1 VVNNGDLVTKEA
13 VETRAMMT
21 TGCMGN
27 ADSETTM
34 TMTHDDAPIEYMRG
48 QRVGNED
55 YLFVAENHS
64 PGNLMLLRCCLEG
77 IAFTIGSRG

>member
-1 VVNNGDLVTKEA
+1 VVNNGDLVTKEV
-13 VETRAMMT
+13 VETRVMMT
-21 TGCMGN
+21 TGCTGN
-27 ADSETTM
+27 ADSETM
-34 TMTHDDAPIEYMRG
+34 TTHDDAPIEYTRG

-55 YLFVAENHS
+55 YLFAAENHS

>member
-13 VETRAMMT
+13 VEMWVMMMT
-21 TGCMGN
+21 GCTGN
-27 ADSETTM
+27 TDSEM
-34 TMTHDDAPIEYMRG
+34 MMTHDNAPIEYMRG
-48 QRVGNED
+48 QWVGNED

-77 IAFTIGSRG
+77 IAFTIGSGG